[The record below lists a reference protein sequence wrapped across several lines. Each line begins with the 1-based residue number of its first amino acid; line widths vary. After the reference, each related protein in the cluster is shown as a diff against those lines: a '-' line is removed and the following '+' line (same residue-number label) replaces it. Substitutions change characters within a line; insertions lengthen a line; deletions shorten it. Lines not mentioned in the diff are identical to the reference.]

1 MTPPPELLEA
11 YPGLTVEPAPYGTG
25 LINLTL
31 RGQMDGR
38 AVIVQRVHPAFA
50 ASVHE
55 DIEAVTGHLEKKGLV
70 TPRLVR
76 TRAGALSVLDVE
88 GRPWRVL
95 SFVEGRSSDRVADP
109 RHAERAGA
117 VVGRFHAALADLEHS
132 YVHVRQGVHDL
143 PFRMRALG
151 RALDANGGH
160 RLHTEVARLAEA
172 VLGSEA
178 DLVDLGCSAHRH
190 AHGDLKISNLLFDA
204 SGEGVALVDLDTL
217 TRMPW
222 PFEIGD
228 ALRSWCNQQGEDVEE
243 PAVDEAIFEAAL
255 HGWARGAAG
264 GLALD
269 RTERDLVPAGV
280 FTIAAE
286 LAMRFLTDALEESYF
301 GWDPRRFPSRGEH
314 NLARARGPWAL
325 ARSVRAARGRLEAA
339 ARRAL

>member
-1 MTPPPELLEA
+1 MTLPPEVIEA
-11 YPGLTVEPAPYGTG
+11 YPGITVEPPPWGIG

-31 RGQMDGR
+31 RGQLDGKT
-38 AVIVQRVHPAFA
+38 VIVQRVHPAFA

-55 DIEAVTGHLEKKGLV
+55 DIEAVTAHLAGKGLV

-76 TRAGALSVLDVE
+76 TRSDALSVSDVE

-95 SFVEGRSSDRVADP
+95 TFVAGKSTDRVSDP
-109 RHAERAGA
+109 SHAERAGA
-117 VVGRFHAALADLEHS
+117 VVGRFHAALADLEHV

-172 VLGSEA
+172 VLGAESE
-178 DLVDLGCSAHRH
+178 LVGLGCSAHRH
-190 AHGDLKISNLLFDA
+190 AHGDLKISNLLFDE
-204 SGEGVALVDLDTL
+204 SGEGVTLVDLDTL
-217 TRMPW
+217 ARMPW
-222 PFEIGD
+222 PFELGD
-228 ALRSWCNQQGEDVEE
+228 ALRSWCNPHGEDVEA

-255 HGWARGAAG
+255 RGWARGAAG

-269 RTERDLVPAGV
+269 QTERALVPAGV

-314 NLARARGPWAL
+314 NLARARGQWAL
-325 ARSVRAARGRLEAA
+325 ARSVRAARSRLEAA